1 MMPAPS
7 DRVPLAS
14 LRRVLV
20 TKLRHHGDVLLASPV
35 LTTLKRAAPE
45 AEIDALVYRETAP
58 MLERHPALAQ
68 LFTIDRAW
76 KNGPLARQIAAET
89 RLVRA
94 LRARRYDLLVHLTEH
109 PRGLLLAT
117 LLRPTWAVTRVRGRD
132 EHPLLWRRSFTHFY
146 PLPRGTHRHTVET
159 NLDALRRIGIHPSLE
174 DRALTLVAGAEADAF
189 ITELL
194 QVRGIEPQRFV
205 HVHPGSRWLF
215 KSWPA
220 GRMAKV
226 VETLV
231 ERGFAVVLT
240 GANDERERALSDV
253 LLATLPDRAR
263 EHVHDLVGRLTLAQ
277 LGALTARAR
286 LFFGVDSAP
295 MHMAAAMGTPVVAL
309 FGPSDEREWGPWRVP
324 HRVVASSRDPCRPC
338 RNDGCGGGKI
348 SECLT
353 MLPHE
358 RAIEAIDALLAE
370 TARARS

>member
-1 MMPAPS
+1 
-7 DRVPLAS
+7 VPLAS

-35 LTTLKRAAPE
+35 LTTLKRAAPD

-58 MLERHPALAQ
+58 MLDRHPALSR
-68 LFTIDRAW
+68 LFTIDRDW
-76 KNGPLARQIAAET
+76 KKGPLARQIAAET

-94 LRARRYDLLVHLTEH
+94 LRERRYDLLVHLTEH
-109 PRGLLLAT
+109 PRGLVLAM
-117 LLRPTWAVTRVRGRD
+117 LLRPAWAVTRVRGRD
-132 EHPLLWRRSFTHFY
+132 EHPRLWRRAFTHFY

-159 NLDALRRIGIHPSLE
+159 NLDALRRIGVHPSVE
-174 DRALTLVAGAEADAF
+174 DRALTLVPGAEAEAF
-189 ITELL
+189 VAELL
-194 QVRGIEPQRFV
+194 QARGIEPRRFV

-226 VETLV
+226 VETLA

-240 GANDERERALSDV
+240 GANDERERALCDV
-253 LLATLPDRAR
+253 LLAALPGRVRDR
-263 EHVHDLVGRLTLAQ
+263 VHDIVGRLTLAQ
-277 LGALTARAR
+277 LAALTARAR

-309 FGPSDEREWGPWRVP
+309 FGPSDEREWGPWQVP
-324 HRVVASSRDPCRPC
+324 HRVVTSSEHPCRPC

-358 RAIEAIDALLAE
+358 RALEAIDALLAE
-370 TARARS
+370 TARMR